1 MIVITEMLTGV
12 VVTGTGQ
19 DIAAVVGRVVNMNGV
34 TGNDGDAK
42 PAPATS
48 AARRTA

>member
-1 MIVITEMLTGV
+1 MIVITDTLTGV

-19 DIAAVVGRVVNMNGV
+19 DIAGVVGSVVNMNGV

-42 PAPATS
+42 PAPTT
-48 AARRTA
+48 RT